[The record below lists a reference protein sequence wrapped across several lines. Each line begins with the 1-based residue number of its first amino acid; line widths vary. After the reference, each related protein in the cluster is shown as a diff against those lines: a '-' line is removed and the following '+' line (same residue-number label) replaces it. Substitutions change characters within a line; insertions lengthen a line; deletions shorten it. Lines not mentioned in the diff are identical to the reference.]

1 VQGHV
6 YLVTVAGVNSIGLG
20 RTTVVDAITLI

>member
-1 VQGHV
+1 VQDHI
-6 YLVTVAGVNSIGLG
+6 YLVLVAGGNSIGLG